1 MKQKIDVPLSEHVA
15 KEASQQINKLD
26 KELNENKDS
35 YIFFLKDVV
44 NDGKDHVKFLRKIIK
59 GMFAFC
65 IILVLAIVG
74 LTIFSIR
81 NSNKQSKE
89 FNQQLMD
96 FINET
101 DFYYEV
107 ELKNESSNFNTNNMN
122 LKK

>member
-1 MKQKIDVPLSEHVA
+1 MFLRVS
-15 KEASQQINKLD
+15 
-26 KELNENKDS
+26 
-35 YIFFLKDVV
+35 IFSII
-44 NDGKDHVKFLRKIIK
+44 LRKIIK

>member
-1 MKQKIDVPLSEHVA
+1 MKQKFDVPLSEHVA

-44 NDGKDHVKFLRKIIK
+44 NDGKDHVRFLRKIIK
-59 GMFAFC
+59 GLFVFC

>member
-1 MKQKIDVPLSEHVA
+1 MKQKFDVPLSEHVA

-44 NDGKDHVKFLRKIIK
+44 NDGKDHVRFLRKIIK
-59 GMFAFC
+59 GLFVFC
-65 IILVLAIVG
+65 IILVLAIVS

>member
-44 NDGKDHVKFLRKIIK
+44 NDGKDHVRFLRKIIK
-59 GMFAFC
+59 GLFVFC
-65 IILVLAIVG
+65 IILVLAIVS

>member
-44 NDGKDHVKFLRKIIK
+44 NDGKDHVRFLRKIIK
-59 GMFAFC
+59 GLFVFC